1 MGENSDPVNRRQLD
15 CSPTITTASPQTPSA
30 LPLSKHTRR
39 VRMRFSMQTRLPEK
53 IQRHTSPGNMLC
65 TSSSHLD
72 SCAALSQG
80 HVHLC
85 CLCIL
90 SPSPSLPVSPE
101 RDSSQGPQDNDNFR
115 SLPGNCFP
123 QNTAT
128 ARMAMSGQVL
138 VLVPLRTRTLVL
150 LSNNLRKIDAEIRP
164 LTRPFSLSPTLSWG

>member
-1 MGENSDPVNRRQLD
+1 
-15 CSPTITTASPQTPSA
+15 
-30 LPLSKHTRR
+30 
-39 VRMRFSMQTRLPEK
+39 MRFSMQTRLPEK
-53 IQRHTSPGNMLC
+53 IRRHTSPSNVLC

-101 RDSSQGPQDNDNFR
+101 RDLSQGSQDNDNFR
-115 SLPGNCFP
+115 PLPGNCFP

-128 ARMAMSGQVL
+128 ARMAVSGQVL
-138 VLVPLRTRTLVL
+138 VLVPPRTRTLVL

-164 LTRPFSLSPTLSWG
+164 LIRPFSLSPTLSWG